1 MSLNSS
7 RYFFKLTFLFSF
19 LFSFIFCFTKFE
31 GNSQIKGTFTFDT
44 IIIKNWP
51 NIHSFSYAT
60 YDNYVLMFGGRKDGL
75 HAKES
80 GFEYENSSP
89 VIYLWNT
96 SNDSII
102 NYSADSL
109 NAVLTDFLSAAIS
122 NFTQEAESL
131 YIMGGYGQS
140 KSGEYKTHPLF
151 VKIDLK
157 TCIERILLK
166 QNIASSF
173 KYIVADHFAVAG
185 AQMRIMDSLFYL
197 VGGHNFFGKY
207 SSDDHS
213 LIQKYTDAL
222 RIFKITETADSLKY
236 ELVKE
241 IINDFNF
248 HRRDFNVNPIID
260 EDGEIKLMSFAG
272 VFQYNIN
279 RPFLNTTL
287 IDEQD
292 FEEILDFEHKFASY
306 SCARVGLYDAAEN
319 EMYEVFFGGM
329 AEYYL
334 DSTNNIGKDEYVPF
348 VKSVS
353 CVTRK
358 SDGSFVENLHTEQLP
373 GFFGTNSELF
383 INPELKLVYQDIVD
397 LNSFQNDTTFIGTM
411 FGGIYNPT
419 QYRNPWQVDSA
430 HLTISNPYLLKVHYI
445 KDKTSTTKHIQNN
458 SPVADV
464 LLIPN
469 PAKDK
474 LQLIFSKDME
484 IKKLLITIRNMEG
497 RVIKSF
503 TVNTVANN
511 ELMLSTAD
519 LVPQNY
525 TVYILINGKMEVRKN
540 LIIQR

>member
-19 LFSFIFCFTKFE
+19 IFCFTKFE
-31 GNSQIKGTFTFDT
+31 GKSQIKGTFTFDT

-51 NIHSFSYAT
+51 NIHSFAYAT
-60 YDNYVLMFGGRKDGL
+60 YDNYVLMLGGRKDGL

-109 NAVLTDFLSAAIS
+109 NALLTDFLSAANS
-122 NFTQEAESL
+122 NFTEDKESL

-140 KSGEYKTHPLF
+140 KNGEYKTHPLF

-157 TCIERILLK
+157 ACIERILLK
-166 QNIASSF
+166 QNIAPAF

-207 SSDDHS
+207 SSEDHS

-260 EDGEIKLMSFAG
+260 KDGKIKLMSFAG

-287 IDEQD
+287 IHDQD

-306 SCARVGLYDAAEN
+306 SCARVGMFDATEN
-319 EMYEVFFGGM
+319 EMHEIFFGGM

-373 GFFGTNSELF
+373 GYFGTNSELL

-397 LNSFQNDTTFIGTM
+397 LNSFKNDTTFIGII

-419 QYRNPWQVDSA
+419 KYRNPWKVDSA

-445 KDKTSTTKHIQNN
+445 KVKTSTTKYIQNQK
-458 SPVADV
+458 PEADV

-474 LQLIFSKDME
+474 LQLIFPKE
-484 IKKLLITIRNMEG
+484 IVIKTLQITIRNIEG

-503 TVNTVANN
+503 SVNAIINN

-519 LVPQNY
+519 LLPQNY
-525 TVYILINGKMEVRKN
+525 TVEVLINGEHLVKKQLSVMR
-540 LIIQR
+540 